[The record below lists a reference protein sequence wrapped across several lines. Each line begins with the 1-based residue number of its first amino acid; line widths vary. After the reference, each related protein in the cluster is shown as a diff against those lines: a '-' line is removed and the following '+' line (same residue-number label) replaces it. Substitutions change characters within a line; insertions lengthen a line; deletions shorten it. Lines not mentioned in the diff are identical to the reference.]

1 MAQASNAPEVDIN
14 DVRAVRRAKRQALID
29 AGVNPYPIA
38 SKVTAHAK
46 DLEEKYADLE
56 AGAGAQDVYS
66 LAGRVRAI
74 RGQGKLMFVVLEDVS
89 GKIQL
94 FCRVNDMDEKSW
106 ELLRQ
111 LDMGDIIQAE
121 GPVVRTRRGEL
132 SLAPRSIVLLSK
144 SMRPLPEKFHGLTDR
159 EIRYRQRYLDMI
171 MNPEVREVFRKRSR
185 IVSLIRSY
193 MEADGYIEVETPIMH
208 SILGGANAKPFVT
221 HFNALDRDFYL
232 RIATEL
238 PLKRLIVG
246 GMERVFEIGRQFRN
260 EGMDLTHNPEFTSM
274 EAYCAYSDLDGMKR
288 LTEGLFQYIAR
299 EACGCEPGHEV
310 IMFQGQEIDMSGTW
324 DSRPLSEIASEV
336 VGEHVDMD
344 TPVERLRE
352 LCRAHNI
359 EPQDNW
365 GPGKLLFEL
374 YDELGEETLVRPTF
388 VCDYPEEV
396 SPLSKR
402 KDDDPRLTDRFEL
415 VIAGHE
421 YANAFSELNDP
432 VDQAGRFAEQVAA
445 KGFGDD
451 EAMGYDYDYVR
462 ALEYGMPPAGG
473 IGYGIDRMVML
484 FCDQPAIRDVLLFPQ
499 MKPETVTRQDIAE
512 QVGGARTD
520 NAAADVDS
528 LFSDAEKGATAEVE
542 AQRQAEDAA
551 AQEPTDAP
559 VTAAAPAANVE
570 AKADAAGEKDEAAG
584 SQDGAGVSDAV
595 RAAIDATA
603 QEGEALD
610 AGISREKAYELLT
623 TYNKDP
629 FHVSHGETLEGLM
642 RHFAQK
648 YDPANVEFW
657 GLVGLLHD
665 LDWERWQD
673 DQLHTTKTAELLA
686 EAGANPY
693 LAHAIMTHNSDMNH
707 DLPKPQLKMEKVLF
721 ECDEVSGLIQAAA
734 KMRPSGSVLD
744 MPLKSLKKKFKDKRF
759 AAGCDRDVMRLGA
772 EYNGLEVADA
782 LNEVLEAMKAIAP
795 VGDIY
800 ARGDEDEAEQAAEPA
815 KKGLT
820 IEPVAEGVTFDVFS
834 QSDMRVVHVKECV
847 AVPKSKKLLQF
858 TLDDGSGQDRTI
870 LSGIHD
876 YYEPEDLV
884 GKNVVAIVNI
894 PPRKMMGVES
904 CGMLLSA
911 IHEVDGQERLNLL
924 MVDDAIPAGSKL
936 Y

>member
-352 LCRAHNI
+352 LCRAHDI

-473 IGYGIDRMVML
+473 IGYGIDRMMML
-484 FCDQPAIRDVLLFPQ
+484 FCDQPSIRDVLLFPQ

>member
-473 IGYGIDRMVML
+473 IGYGIDRMMML
-484 FCDQPAIRDVLLFPQ
+484 FCDQPSIRDVLLFPQ

-820 IEPVAEGVTFDVFS
+820 IEPEAEGVTFDVFS

>member
-473 IGYGIDRMVML
+473 IGYGIDRMMML
-484 FCDQPAIRDVLLFPQ
+484 FCDQPSIRDVLLFPQ

-520 NAAADVDS
+520 NAAADVES